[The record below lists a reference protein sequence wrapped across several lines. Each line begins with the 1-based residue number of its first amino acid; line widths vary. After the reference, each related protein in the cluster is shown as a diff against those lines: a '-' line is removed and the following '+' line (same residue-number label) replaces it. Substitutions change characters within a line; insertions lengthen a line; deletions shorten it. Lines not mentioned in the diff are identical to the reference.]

1 MYTSAYKNQK
11 RIQGNSLLEMY
22 REILRAAR
30 VSDRIIDEAEG
41 LKIID
46 FREGSTAYFYI
57 VESKPGVTS
66 FHGLSIWLNDGDFRC
81 SCERSVMK
89 KWPCAH
95 VTCALIYLSKRFGNE
110 WLKQIIKQN
119 IFGITDDSSKD
130 QFRIKH
136 TNLQT

>member
-1 MYTSAYKNQK
+1 
-11 RIQGNSLLEMY
+11 LEMY
-22 REILRAAR
+22 REILRAAK
-30 VSDRIIDEAEG
+30 VPDRMIDEAEG

-57 VESKPGVTS
+57 VESSAGASS

-89 KWPCAH
+89 KGVCSH
-95 VTCALIYLSKRFGNE
+95 VASALIYLSRRFGEE

-119 IFGITDDSSKD
+119 MFGIIDDSSKSLD
-130 QFRIKH
+130 QLRIKH
-136 TNLQT
+136 TNLQP